1 MEYSQSRR
9 QEGVP
14 AINDAES
21 ILERLAARHQFDELL
36 SIAKKICLEDS
47 EAPLEWEA
55 VRADAAD
62 TLGSFATSA
71 VMTREAMH
79 VAELPEYGDGSWGW
93 SAAVDFLRCDTLL
106 SQQRYDAEVADA
118 IAAFGRQ
125 YLTEMYAVLGE
136 DADEKVAQYCD
147 SQQTEGDDT
156 ALMTWLLER
165 CREIDDCGMRIS
177 SEVGIYT
184 PIDLSPKLLGQHPD
198 IQASPN
204 CLSID
209 AMAIAC
215 LQRAGAEVYYSHLL
229 QTRQEDQLTATGVIA
244 YKLLQVSPDMPVRL
258 YNQMWAICLD
268 VAEEAASYRGFHA
281 GLVAC
286 MPSGAAYV
294 VDPRGGYMS
303 PVEDRQYDML
313 RDKVEALNIQSKDFV
328 VNQPSIYL
336 YRTPLDIVRGLSF
349 DEEMLHKFAA
359 PSDEREKLRE
369 LVQLPG
375 GVARIAQWAVEQLE
389 SSAFGQVIN
398 TQLQEE
404 MDRIAGEP
412 QTMAKAVERA
422 IKAWIFDKFD
432 EAEVQHLMATD
443 PLMKQEVFDCIDAIM
458 PVALVAV
465 SVRMARLDVGAGSGM
480 LAQEMSNAEY
490 GVGASVLHDVSVQ
503 LGKYMPPGF
512 WAAHW
517 ASAVPHVEL
526 AAAYNRGEIEMSDA
540 QLATTREAL
549 AWFSSIGPLPILSYS
564 GIIKEFLTHTQQI
577 ES

>member
-1 MEYSQSRR
+1 MEYSQPRR

-36 SIAKKICLEDS
+36 ATAKKICLEDS
-47 EAPLEWEA
+47 EVPLEWEA

-79 VAELPEYGDGSWGW
+79 VTELPEYGNEFWGR

-136 DADEKVAQYCD
+136 DADEKVAQYRD

-156 ALMTWLLER
+156 VLMTWLLER
-165 CREIDDCGMRIS
+165 CKEIDDCGMRIS
-177 SEVGIYT
+177 SEVDIYT
-184 PIDLSPKLLGQHPD
+184 PIDLSPKLLGQYPD
-198 IQASPN
+198 MQASPN

-229 QTRQEDQLTATGVIA
+229 QTRQEGQLAAVGLITSM
-244 YKLLQVSPDMPVRL
+244 LLQASSDMPPRL
-258 YNQMWAICLD
+258 YNQMRTIFSD
-268 VAEEAASYRGFHA
+268 VVEEVTSYRGFHA

-294 VDPRGGYMS
+294 VDPRGGYAS
-303 PVEDRQYDML
+303 PVQDRQYDML

-328 VNQPSIYL
+328 VNQPSMCL
-336 YRTPLDIVRGLSF
+336 YRTPFDIVRGLSV
-349 DEEMLHKFAA
+349 DEEVLYKFVA
-359 PSDEREKLRE
+359 PSDECEKLRE

-375 GVARIAQWAVEQLE
+375 GVACIAQWAVEQLE
-389 SSAFGQVIN
+389 SSAFGQLIN

-412 QTMAKAVERA
+412 QTMVKAVERA
-422 IKAWIFDKFD
+422 IEAWIFDGFD
-432 EAEVQHLMATD
+432 EAEVQDLIATD
-443 PLMKQEVFDCIDAIM
+443 PLIKQEMFDCIDAIM
-458 PVALVAV
+458 PAALVAV
-465 SVRMARLDVGAGSGM
+465 LVRMVRLDVGAGSGM
-480 LAQEMSNAEY
+480 LAQEMGNAEY

-517 ASAVPHVEL
+517 ASVVPHVEL

-564 GIIKEFLTHTQQI
+564 DIIKEFLAHTQQI